1 MKLKPWSTKKS
12 FLYRKWIL
20 SFSKAF
26 GFSFQTVKRWGEK
39 WKRRQEEREESS
51 LHSGHLGILQ
61 LTQTQPSGHEGSVT
75 TCLSPFSILSPPQ
88 AGCPNSWLIE
98 GPRGLQREML
108 CGLGGYTV
116 DMATTGSQ
124 NKSQQA
130 PGQRAEGKL
139 ARLHQPFI
147 GFCDFPPGDQL
158 QVLPTTP
165 VQAPALTPALLTVT
179 GCLWIPSH

>member
-1 MKLKPWSTKKS
+1 
-12 FLYRKWIL
+12 
-20 SFSKAF
+20 
-26 GFSFQTVKRWGEK
+26 
-39 WKRRQEEREESS
+39 
-51 LHSGHLGILQ
+51 
-61 LTQTQPSGHEGSVT
+61 
-75 TCLSPFSILSPPQ
+75 
-88 AGCPNSWLIE
+88 
-98 GPRGLQREML
+98 ML
-108 CGLGGYTV
+108 CGLGGSTV